1 MPRFLQTVSVFSRCL
16 RRLTRN
22 FPKTPPEH
30 YAGLLALLRI
40 AVAVY
45 SPMTT
50 KTQELPLLFLGVAMV
65 AALVWAACRPF
76 NPLEIGLLDHWYTH
90 YPAHFLTFAALAIVW
105 TLALHRTPPI
115 AVALAIVAFSFMHE
129 GLEIIGHAHRFEL
142 HDALVNALGTLVGV
156 GCGRAALTLRA

>member
-1 MPRFLQTVSVFSRCL
+1 
-16 RRLTRN
+16 
-22 FPKTPPEH
+22 
-30 YAGLLALLRI
+30 
-40 AVAVY
+40 
-45 SPMTT
+45 MTT

-65 AALVWAACRPF
+65 AALLWAACRPF
-76 NPLEIGLLDHWYTH
+76 NPLEIGLLGHWYRH
-90 YPAHFLTFAALAIVW
+90 NPAHFLTFAALAIVW

-142 HDALVNALGTLVGV
+142 HDALINTLGTLAGV